1 MFNLSMRSLLGNKFK
16 LNHLCG
22 AGTRDRPCI
31 SSLFTKSNLR
41 QKKDMF
47 SSTRY
52 TLFLYSA
59 TIIGPYIR
67 HQLAI
72 AVAIGAIVDTC
83 EIVFLCIPFLI
94 DGVVEFLGCIS
105 DLLGPFHRIRHGGKN
120 GMLVAFVR

>member
-1 MFNLSMRSLLGNKFK
+1 MRSLLGNKFK
-16 LNHLCG
+16 LDHLCG

-31 SSLFTKSNLR
+31 TSLFTKSDIR

-59 TIIGPYIR
+59 TIYIR

-72 AVAIGAIVDTC
+72 AVAIGAIVETGQ
-83 EIVFLCIPFLI
+83 IVFLGIAFLI
-94 DGVVEFLGCIS
+94 DGVVEFLGCVS